1 MIEPHDRYG
10 VPASPKNVRGAWAWF
25 SARELL
31 WITLFVLGS
40 GILLLIPLFVGAQ
53 RVPEP
58 VVEVFRALHSAAS
71 VLLVVGT
78 LGHAA
83 MRAVR
88 SSMTGRALVSGVLA
102 STIVGLAVVTGSM
115 ASAPTWWAETLGTDA
130 KVIENWSSVFHF
142 GYSAAILLALI
153 FWHVRPGRGSL
164 LPSPNRATYAWAGAI
179 MVAALVTVSDRVPAT
194 LTVLIAPT
202 FALWAW
208 WTILLPQLLWLSAF
222 RRPRK
227 PTEIG
232 P

>member
-1 MIEPHDRYG
+1 MIEPHGRY
-10 VPASPKNVRGAWAWF
+10 ASPAWPRNVRGAWAWF
-25 SARELL
+25 SARDLL

-58 VVEVFRALHSAAS
+58 LVELLRALHSAAS

-88 SSMTGRALVSGVLA
+88 STMTGRALVSGVLA
-102 STIVGLAVVTGSM
+102 STIIGFAIVTGSM
-115 ASAPTWWAETLGTDA
+115 ASAPTWWAGALGSDA
-130 KVIENWSSVFHF
+130 EDLENWSSVFHF
-142 GYSAAILLALI
+142 GYSAAILLALT

-164 LPSPNRATYAWAGAI
+164 VPNPNRATYTWAAAI
-179 MVAALVTVSDRVPAT
+179 VAAGLLTMSDHVPAT
-194 LTVLIAPT
+194 LTTLIAPA

-208 WTILLPQLLWLSAF
+208 WTILLPQLLWLSAL
-222 RRPRK
+222 RRSRK
-227 PTEIG
+227 TTEIG